1 MRAPAK
7 EGGARERR
15 KQQGNNVGAS
25 RPSFKLD
32 GYETPNYIAGHGP
45 IRDPIPTQF
54 ALTLFTLSG
63 RPVAR

>member
-1 MRAPAK
+1 MAAATVLQPLISLDRF
-7 EGGARERR
+7 ELDC
-15 KQQGNNVGAS
+15 QGAS
-25 RPSFKLD
+25 
-32 GYETPNYIAGHGP
+32 NYIAGDGP